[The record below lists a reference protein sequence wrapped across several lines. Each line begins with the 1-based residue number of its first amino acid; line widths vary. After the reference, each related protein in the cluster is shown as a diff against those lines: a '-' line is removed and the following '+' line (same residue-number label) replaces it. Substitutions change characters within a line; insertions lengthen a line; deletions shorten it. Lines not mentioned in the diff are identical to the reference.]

1 MCCCCI
7 LDSACVVGS
16 GAVSGAVLGAGA
28 GLAAVPGVCAYMA
41 GVKFFE
47 SFLNSPG
54 NSTLTVASNA
64 FYSCAISLPI
74 AGAALGGIVGASV
87 GTVCSIAMRILSSI
101 F

>member
-7 LDSACVVGS
+7 IDSTCVVGS
-16 GAVSGAVLGAGA
+16 GAVSGAVLGAGMS
-28 GLAAVPGVCAYMA
+28 LSLVPGVCSYRA
-41 GVKFFE
+41 GVKLFE

-54 NSTLTVASNA
+54 NSTLAVASNA

-74 AGAALGGIVGASV
+74 AGAAVGGIVGASV
-87 GTVCSIAMRILSSI
+87 GTVCSVAMRILGSI